1 MQAEPKVSIYAIFGK
16 IIDKYKHIIDNLTNK
31 YTFNRKIND
40 KAIKMTVNYLY
51 LFFLHIKIDNGII
64 THAHTGIPSAWA

>member
-1 MQAEPKVSIYAIFGK
+1 MQAEPEVSIYAIFGK
-16 IIDKYKHIIDNLTNK
+16 IIDKYKHVIDNLTNK

-51 LFFLHIKIDNGII
+51 LFFLHIKIDNCII
-64 THAHTGIPSAWA
+64 THAHAGIPSAWA

>member
-16 IIDKYKHIIDNLTNK
+16 IIDKYKHVIDNLTNK

-51 LFFLHIKIDNGII
+51 LFFLHIKIDNCII
-64 THAHTGIPSAWA
+64 THAHAGIPSAWA